1 MKKKQVTVIVSEKE
15 EHVKMMQYPDKWP
28 RWPILPMVRK
38 TNADPLG
45 NPGFIVDG
53 DTDKFTV
60 YKANIFMIP
69 KDFETIPREIYLNF
83 EEIFDAGW
91 RVD

>member
-1 MKKKQVTVIVSEKE
+1 MKRVVETKIVPEKE
-15 EHVKMMQYPDKWP
+15 KNMRIMENPDNWP

-38 TNADPLG
+38 TPTDPLG
-45 NPGFIVDG
+45 APGFIFDG
-53 DTDKFTV
+53 GTNKFTV
-60 YKANIFMIP
+60 YKANIFMIT
-69 KDFETIPREIYLNF
+69 KDFESIPREIYQNF